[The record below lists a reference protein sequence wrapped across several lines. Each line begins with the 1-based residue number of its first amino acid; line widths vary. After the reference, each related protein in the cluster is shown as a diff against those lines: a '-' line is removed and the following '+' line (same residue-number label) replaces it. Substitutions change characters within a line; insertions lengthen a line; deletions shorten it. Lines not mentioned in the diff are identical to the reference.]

1 MCFTIKKQEGKIQ
14 IRKNYLIILYGI
26 IFKMDGKLIYS
37 KRFEKIS
44 FDKDFEVPY
53 VKKSEAEI
61 KEFVARLFEKAE
73 NESTFEEVPQW
84 VEKAERAV
92 RIAKIASH
100 KHKIDIDIKKTQCEY
115 IVTFYIQYMTIAGD
129 LKDAFSVLYY
139 LSSDVLINPC
149 EKGSEYSYS
158 VVLTYQTHRH
168 FVSGREIGFE

>member
-1 MCFTIKKQEGKIQ
+1 M
-14 IRKNYLIILYGI
+14 
-26 IFKMDGKLIYS
+26 KMDKKLIYS
-37 KRFEKIS
+37 KRYEKYLS
-44 FDKDFEVPY
+44 DTDFDIPY

-61 KEFVARLFEKAE
+61 KGFVARLFEKAE
-73 NESTFEEVPQW
+73 NESIYEEVPQW

-100 KHKIDIDIKKTQCEY
+100 KYEIDIDIKKTECEY
-115 IVTFYIQYMTIAGD
+115 IVTFYMQYMTIAGD

-158 VVLTYQTHRH
+158 VVLTFQTHRH
-168 FVSGREIGFE
+168 LVDGREIGFEVIE